1 MTQFFLGIDIGGTKS
16 HALIADERGRA
27 VGFGEAGPGNWEGVG
42 WEETRRVMHAITVD
56 ALASAGLGRLQIAG
70 AGFGIGGYDWPEDR
84 APHVAII
91 ESLGLPAP
99 FVVGNDTLV
108 ALMAGTS
115 EGWGVVVIAGTSNNA
130 LGRDR
135 QGRLGRMVGSS
146 WFGEFAG
153 AGEIVHKAQQAVAA
167 AWTLRGP
174 ATRLTPAF
182 LATTGAADVEDLL
195 AGLMR
200 GRYDLG
206 ARHAPLVFAV
216 AESGDEVACEIIRW
230 AGRELGSL
238 ACGIIRQLGFERTEF
253 ELVQAGS
260 IYKGSP
266 LLTEVMHETVLR
278 LAPLARFVRLQ
289 APPVVGGVLLGME
302 AAGAAFAGVRECLID
317 STQAL
322 LAPDAFAAAQSSALP

>member
-1 MTQFFLGIDIGGTKS
+1 MTRFFLGIDIGGTKS
-16 HALIADERGRA
+16 HALVADERGRA

-42 WEETRRVMHAITVD
+42 WDETRRVMHAITAE
-56 ALASAGLGRLQIAG
+56 ALSTASLPRSDIAG
-70 AGFGIGGYDWPEDR
+70 AGFGIGGYDWPEDH

-91 ESLGLPAP
+91 EAIGLSCP
-99 FVVGNDTLV
+99 FIVGNDTLIALV
-108 ALMAGTS
+108 AGAS

-153 AGEIVHKAQQAVAA
+153 AGEIVHRAQQAVAA
-167 AWTLRGP
+167 AWTRRGP
-174 ATRLTPAF
+174 DTQLIPAF
-182 LATTGAADVEDLL
+182 LAATGAKDVEDLL

-200 GRYDLG
+200 DRYQLG

-230 AGRELGSL
+230 AGRELGGL
-238 ACGIIRQLGFERTEF
+238 ACGIIRQLGFEQTEF

-266 LLTEVMHETVLR
+266 LLTEVMHETVR
-278 LAPLARFVRLQ
+278 QLAPAARFVRLD

-302 AAGAAFAGVRECLID
+302 AAALPFDHVRQHLIA
-317 STQAL
+317 STQAFL
-322 LAPDAFAAAQSSALP
+322 SLDAELSS